1 MLPITRC
8 AKVVMTLSLAAF
20 ALLVAFNNLT
30 DYGAN
35 FAFVQHVL
43 RMDTTSADSPA
54 RWRALESP
62 GLWHAAYAL
71 IIGWE
76 LLVGALLA
84 AGGIQMWRQRRASAA
99 GFQRAKQVAMAGFMA
114 AFLLWFTGFAVVG
127 GEWFLMW
134 QSSEW
139 NGQESAFRFAM
150 TMLGVAIF
158 VNQSDEI
165 PGD

>member
-1 MLPITRC
+1 MPITRC
-8 AKVVMTLSLAAF
+8 AKAVMTLSLAAF

-35 FAFVQHVL
+35 YAFVQHVL
-43 RMDTTSADSPA
+43 SMDTTFPDSAA
-54 RWRALESP
+54 RYRALASP
-62 GLWHAAYAL
+62 WMWHAAYAL
-71 IIGWE
+71 IIGGE
-76 LLVGALLA
+76 LVVGALLL
-84 AGGIQMWRQRRASAA
+84 AGGVQMWRHRRASAA
-99 GFQRAKQVAMAGFMA
+99 VFHRAKHWAMAGFLA

-134 QSSEW
+134 QSPQW

-158 VNQSDEI
+158 VNQSDAPVE
-165 PGD
+165 D

>member
-43 RMDTTSADSPA
+43 RMDTTFAGSPA

-62 GLWHAAYAL
+62 WLWHAAYVL

-84 AGGIQMWRQRRASAA
+84 AGGVQMWRQRRASAA
-99 GFQRAKQVAMAGFMA
+99 ASTSGSNPPAAWVTQAALRSMASQTRWPA
-114 AFLLWFTGFAVVG
+114 A
-127 GEWFLMW
+127 
-134 QSSEW
+134 
-139 NGQESAFRFAM
+139 
-150 TMLGVAIF
+150 
-158 VNQSDEI
+158 
-165 PGD
+165 P